1 MRRIR
6 WWLRSNVDEA
16 LSDWLAL
23 REGADVAARSAAL
36 TRAVVERLPHEKPL
50 RAVDLGTGTGSNVR
64 YLMPRL
70 PADAQQWL
78 LVDRDR
84 TLLTLAVRSLRPV
97 HSIVVETREMN
108 LGALDS
114 RLFARRDLVTAS
126 ALLDLVS
133 EAWLRALANECRAAG
148 ATVLFALTYNGR
160 SNCTPAEPE
169 DEMIRELMNRHQ
181 RQNDKGFGI
190 AAGPDAVDAAERSF
204 ADVGYQVRRE
214 PSDWALAPDAQA
226 LQRQLVEGWAF
237 AAREMAPDRTPMIDD
252 WLRRRLAH
260 IAADRSQIT
269 VGHED
274 LAAWPKAES

>member
-6 WWLRSNVDEA
+6 WWLCSTVDET

-23 REGADVAARSAAL
+23 REAADEAARSAAL
-36 TRAVVERLPHEKPL
+36 TQAVVEKLPHGKPL

-84 TLLTLAVRSLRPV
+84 SLLTQAIRSLRPV

-108 LGALDS
+108 LGALDP

-133 EAWLRALANECRAAG
+133 EAWLRALAGECRTAG

-160 SNCTPAEPE
+160 SHCTPAEPE
-169 DEMIRELMNRHQ
+169 DETIRELMNRHQ
-181 RQNDKGFGI
+181 RQNDKGFGT
-190 AAGPDAVDAAERSF
+190 AAGPDAVDATERCF
-204 ADVGYQVRRE
+204 ADVGYQVTRE
-214 PSDWALAPDAQA
+214 PSDWALAPGAHA

-237 AAREMAPDRTPMIDD
+237 AAREMARDQTPMIDD

-260 IAADRSQIT
+260 IVANRSHIT